1 MLFVFSEKSKAEEVT
16 NLFKAFYDGT
26 TKSYPNR
33 SMMLS
38 IPAKDIIHSPP
49 DFRAKILFNHEKYI
63 GEETLFS
70 IDGFQH

>member
-1 MLFVFSEKSKAEEVT
+1 
-16 NLFKAFYDGT
+16 
-26 TKSYPNR
+26 
-33 SMMLS
+33 MMLS

-70 IDGFQH
+70 IGGFQY

>member
-1 MLFVFSEKSKAEEVT
+1 
-16 NLFKAFYDGT
+16 
-26 TKSYPNR
+26 
-33 SMMLS
+33 MMLS